1 MKATGGK
8 AEKQCQVQS
17 GAQCQQPASESPPGS
32 SPSCPFIPPPLFMRA
47 QPLPTASQ
55 AQRAEG
61 TGCRAAHETA
71 HSGAEDTKA
80 LSLPPGPRAAAPR
93 LLPQDLGWVSGLS
106 CSFCKMGAQ
115 CEPSGVAMRGGAELV
130 GGGCWDGKGPRQV
143 LTSSSQSGP
152 GRV

>member
-17 GAQCQQPASESPPGS
+17 GAQCQQPASESPLGS

-47 QPLPTASQ
+47 QPLPPRHRGQRGLDAGLPTRQPTAGLRTRRPCHCHQ
-55 AQRAEG
+55 GPEQP
-61 TGCRAAHETA
+61 TNGCYRRTLA
-71 HSGAEDTKA
+71 GC
-80 LSLPPGPRAAAPR
+80 P
-93 LLPQDLGWVSGLS
+93 GLS

-115 CEPSGVAMRGGAELV
+115 CEPSGLAMRGVAELV
-130 GGGCWDGKGPRQV
+130 EGGCWDGNGPRPV
-143 LTSSSQSGP
+143 LTSSSQTGP